1 MSQKERAIPEFGSA
15 FLRHPV
21 EWSETSLMKTRPISR
36 TAIGSPHRIGRILGG
51 HHALFSD
58 RLFQPMLYLENGFQ
72 QRLGSLS
79 FSLVRV
85 RFERDRISL
94 TRILEGVQ
102 SANAGVTGSTG
113 RLVVTV
119 VAAVELFLLS
129 VPEHVSVGVRL
140 PEFLRET

>member
-1 MSQKERAIPEFGSA
+1 
-15 FLRHPV
+15 
-21 EWSETSLMKTRPISR
+21 
-36 TAIGSPHRIGRILGG
+36 
-51 HHALFSD
+51 
-58 RLFQPMLYLENGFQ
+58 MLYLENGFQ